1 MFKNILAN
9 YIGRFWGFLSAFL
22 FTPIYIHFLGVE
34 GFSIISF
41 SLVIAGFMSVLD
53 AGLSAT
59 LSREFAI
66 KSNSILD
73 KEKTL
78 STFEWF
84 YFGVSLFIILIIFI
98 FSNQIASN
106 WLNLDKMNPL
116 AVSNYLKIIGVGI
129 AFQLLADFYI
139 GGLMGLEKQVKGNI
153 YQVGWGVVRN
163 GLLVIPLYFYPSM
176 ELFFVW
182 QTVTT
187 IVYAYLL
194 RNALIKELKVKI
206 PIIRKPIIDK
216 VILIR
221 TWKFAIGMFLI
232 SLVASFNTQMD
243 KLAISKLLPISTLGY
258 YTIAISLSQAIVLL
272 ITPMSSAIIPRLT
285 SLYSEK
291 NNGEIISLFKKMTL
305 LISILVFSFGC
316 NIFFFAKELIWIWTD
331 NNILADHSSQF
342 IPVLIIGMIMY
353 SFQILPYAI
362 AIANGYTK
370 LNNYLGLI
378 SLVVT
383 LPGYWIMTNAYGAM
397 GAAMTWSIVQTL
409 LTIIYGYLIIR
420 KFLPHIEQFKHI
432 MDNYLKP
439 FIIIIAITYLFS
451 QFTSLTDNRIAQFLW
466 IGLSTLTALLTSAFI
481 LIAKGE
487 YNKVLI
493 KFKINKVGESNN

>member
-1 MFKNILAN
+1 
-9 YIGRFWGFLSAFL
+9 
-22 FTPIYIHFLGVE
+22 
-34 GFSIISF
+34 
-41 SLVIAGFMSVLD
+41 
-53 AGLSAT
+53 
-59 LSREFAI
+59 
-66 KSNSILD
+66 
-73 KEKTL
+73 
-78 STFEWF
+78 
-84 YFGVSLFIILIIFI
+84 
-98 FSNQIASN
+98 
-106 WLNLDKMNPL
+106 
-116 AVSNYLKIIGVGI
+116 
-129 AFQLLADFYI
+129 
-139 GGLMGLEKQVKGNI
+139 
-153 YQVGWGVVRN
+153 
-163 GLLVIPLYFYPSM
+163 
-176 ELFFVW
+176 
-182 QTVTT
+182 
-187 IVYAYLL
+187 
-194 RNALIKELKVKI
+194 
-206 PIIRKPIIDK
+206 
-216 VILIR
+216 
-221 TWKFAIGMFLI
+221 
-232 SLVASFNTQMD
+232 
-243 KLAISKLLPISTLGY
+243 
-258 YTIAISLSQAIVLL
+258 
-272 ITPMSSAIIPRLT
+272 
-285 SLYSEK
+285 
-291 NNGEIISLFKKMTL
+291 
-305 LISILVFSFGC
+305 
-316 NIFFFAKELIWIWTD
+316 
-331 NNILADHSSQF
+331 
-342 IPVLIIGMIMY
+342 MY

>member
-98 FSNQIASN
+98 FYNQIASN

-206 PIIRKPIIDK
+206 PIIRKHEHPKIK
-216 VILIR
+216 NLSELR
-221 TWKFAIGMFLI
+221 AFL
-232 SLVASFNTQMD
+232 V
-243 KLAISKLLPISTLGY
+243 
-258 YTIAISLSQAIVLL
+258 
-272 ITPMSSAIIPRLT
+272 
-285 SLYSEK
+285 
-291 NNGEIISLFKKMTL
+291 
-305 LISILVFSFGC
+305 
-316 NIFFFAKELIWIWTD
+316 
-331 NNILADHSSQF
+331 
-342 IPVLIIGMIMY
+342 
-353 SFQILPYAI
+353 
-362 AIANGYTK
+362 
-370 LNNYLGLI
+370 
-378 SLVVT
+378 SLVVK
-383 LPGYWIMTNAYGAM
+383 IN
-397 GAAMTWSIVQTL
+397 SN
-409 LTIIYGYLIIR
+409 IR
-420 KFLPHIEQFKHI
+420 KSEHPKILNINYSFKHKSSWPNQKHI
-432 MDNYLKP
+432 GIYTVF
-439 FIIIIAITYLFS
+439 FIKTYC
-451 QFTSLTDNRIAQFLW
+451 
-466 IGLSTLTALLTSAFI
+466 
-481 LIAKGE
+481 
-487 YNKVLI
+487 
-493 KFKINKVGESNN
+493 